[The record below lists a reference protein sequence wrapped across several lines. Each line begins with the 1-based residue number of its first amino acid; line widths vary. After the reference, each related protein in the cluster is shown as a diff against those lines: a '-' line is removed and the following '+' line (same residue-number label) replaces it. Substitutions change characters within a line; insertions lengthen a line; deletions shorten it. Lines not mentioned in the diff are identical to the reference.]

1 MKSFE
6 LNYQNVEQSF
16 QLYSEQGTFALLS
29 AVPINASSEVIKE
42 NLYEV
47 LFGYY
52 IEIRASYT
60 TDQSK
65 KSSLVKAYELKRL
78 VNPIDF
84 TLYFHWI
91 YQNEF
96 SKVDGKH
103 VFFDQLTVK
112 LISRFDQENGVGLQ
126 VFYEDNGLVKLL

>member
-6 LNYQNVEQSF
+6 LNNQNVEQSF
-16 QLYSEQGTFALLS
+16 QLCSEQSTYALLS
-29 AVPINASSEVIKE
+29 AVSINPSSEVIKE

-47 LFGYY
+47 LSGYY
-52 IEIRASYT
+52 LEINASCT
-60 TDQSK
+60 TDQLK
-65 KSSLVKAYELKRL
+65 KSSLVKVYELKRL

-96 SKVDGKH
+96 SNVDRKR

-112 LISRFDQENGVGLQ
+112 LISRFDQETEVGLQ
-126 VFYEDNGLVKLL
+126 LFYEDNGLVKAL

>member
-6 LNYQNVEQSF
+6 LNNQNVEQSF
-16 QLYSEQGTFALLS
+16 QLCSEQSTYALLS

-47 LFGYY
+47 LSGYY
-52 IEIRASYT
+52 LEINASYT
-60 TDQSK
+60 TDQFK
-65 KSSLVKAYELKRL
+65 KSSLVKVYELKRL

-112 LISRFDQENGVGLQ
+112 LIRRLDQETEVGLQ
-126 VFYEDNGLVKLL
+126 VFYEDNGLVKVL